1 MDGRGRTLAAV
12 GLTWDSRGLTLLLE
26 NNSHCVFT
34 SRAELGIPNDVTV
47 VTRNDWRTLTSQ
59 KHPAPGRTNE
69 VSTKISLPKDAAVLE
84 LRPSDPRDGATLTEC
99 RTAQGAVSASP
110 FEGEWVISTAG
121 GPRPME
127 AKFEVNGT
135 TLTGTVR
142 LGNGDVVP
150 ITSGRIEGN
159 KISFN
164 FMGQTKRSLYLS
176 GSLEGEV
183 IQLELSWAPG
193 EYGSPFSAKRK

>member
-1 MDGRGRTLAAV
+1 M
-12 GLTWDSRGLTLLLE
+12 
-26 NNSHCVFT
+26 FT
-34 SRAELGIPNDVTV
+34 SSAELRIPNDATV

-69 VSTKISLPKDAAVLE
+69 VPIKVSLGKESSVLE
-84 LRPSDPRDGATLTEC
+84 LSPSDPRDGATLTEC
-99 RTAQGAVSASP
+99 RTTQGAASTSP
-110 FEGEWVISTAG
+110 FDGEWVISTAG

-127 AKFEVNGT
+127 AKFEVQGT

-150 ITSGRIEGN
+150 ITSGKIEAN

-164 FMGQTKRSLYLS
+164 FLGQTKRSLYLS

-183 IQLELSWAPG
+183 IQLELSWGPG